1 MDTGRQRPRVVK
13 QGLMLLGGQCG
24 DLDLR
29 LWACGIVL
37 GGKVGHMQRSCN
49 HLIAV
54 SLSFCT
60 PPPLKKKMFWP
71 CPTAYGNLVPRSGI
85 KLMPS
90 ALEAWSFKLLD
101 HQGNPSVSLFV
112 RWR

>member
-1 MDTGRQRPRVVK
+1 MDTGRQRPRVGK

-60 PPPLKKKMFWP
+60 PPLKKKNGLAMSHSIW
-71 CPTAYGNLVPRSGI
+71 
-85 KLMPS
+85 KLSSPIRDQTH
-90 ALEAWSFKLLD
+90 ALCI
-101 HQGNPSVSLFV
+101 GSVEF
-112 RWR
+112 

>member
-1 MDTGRQRPRVVK
+1 MDTGGQRPRVGK

-54 SLSFCT
+54 IRDQT
-60 PPPLKKKMFWP
+60 H
-71 CPTAYGNLVPRSGI
+71 
-85 KLMPS
+85 
-90 ALEAWSFKLLD
+90 ALCI
-101 HQGNPSVSLFV
+101 GSVEF
-112 RWR
+112 